1 MPLYV
6 YKCKYVF
13 IYAGLDCRLTREELQ
28 SLMPLYDNNG
38 KVDGFEFILTFY
50 HLRFEYRSEQLTRR
64 VSAKKRLYSKEQ
76 DDNENKILLRQQKN
90 LLQLKNEVREYI
102 FTYVYIDK
110 RYMYVFICIY
120 TYTYIYMY
128 INIYIYTYV

>member
-1 MPLYV
+1 
-6 YKCKYVF
+6 
-13 IYAGLDCRLTREELQ
+13 
-28 SLMPLYDNNG
+28 MPLYDNNG

-76 DDNENKILLRQQKN
+76 DDNKILLRQQKN

-102 FTYVYIDK
+102 FTYL
-110 RYMYVFICIY
+110 
-120 TYTYIYMY
+120 YIYMLY
-128 INIYIYTYV
+128 VCIYI